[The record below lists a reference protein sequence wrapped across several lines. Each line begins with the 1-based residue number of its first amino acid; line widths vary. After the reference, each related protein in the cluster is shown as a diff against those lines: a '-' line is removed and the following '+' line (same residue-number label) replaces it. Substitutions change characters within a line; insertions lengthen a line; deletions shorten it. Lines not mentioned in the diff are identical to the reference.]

1 MIMAL
6 VEKSHGWS
14 VTVFP
19 LGSGVGTSRGIFKG
33 LGFLTVFGLV
43 FFALGFAFGHGYWFV
58 ALWLA
63 AAALAWVFM
72 RGASEAS
79 LPADHPRDK

>member
-1 MIMAL
+1 MAL
-6 VEKSHGWS
+6 VEKSHGAS

-19 LGSGVGTSRGIFKG
+19 FGSRVGTSGRIRKAAS
-33 LGFLTVFGLV
+33 FLTVFGFV
-43 FFALGFAFGHGYWFV
+43 FFALGFAFGHGYWAV

-79 LPADHPRDK
+79 LPSEGLRDD